1 MAPRTRGDV
10 DDLQSADAA
19 RPTVADLQGGH
30 PFAQLAKQHWLKNS
44 KKASKVKVKPEVVKK
59 GIWDVIEK
67 EDFSYKS
74 LLVLENLQVLER
86 QANLGDTHL
95 RSQN

>member
-10 DDLQSADAA
+10 DDLQGADTA
-19 RPTVADLQGGH
+19 RPTVADLQGDH
-30 PFAQLAKQHWLKNS
+30 PFAQLAKQHWLKIS
-44 KKASKVKVKPEVVKK
+44 KKASKVKVKPEVVKRE
-59 GIWDVIEK
+59 IWDVIEQ

-95 RSQN
+95 